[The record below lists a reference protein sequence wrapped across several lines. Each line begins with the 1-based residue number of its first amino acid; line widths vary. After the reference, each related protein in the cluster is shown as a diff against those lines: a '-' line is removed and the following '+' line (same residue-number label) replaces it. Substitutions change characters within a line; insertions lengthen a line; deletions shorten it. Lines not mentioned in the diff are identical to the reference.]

1 MVEYIGLDIG
11 GTNIKIG
18 AIDTNEN
25 LIFSY
30 KEPTFDNVS
39 IADDLY
45 KKIVN
50 LIKRVPD
57 YKKAKAIGIGLPGSI
72 DLNTNK
78 IITLRNV
85 SLLKDYPLMN
95 KLSLEFKMPIYFEN
109 DGRIA
114 ALAEAIKGRGKDKKI
129 VCYVTIS
136 TGLGGGIVIDKQIY
150 NGAYN
155 LGGYF
160 SRIILD
166 GENTSDYLISGTKL
180 CEQAKNK
187 MGKEIKNVFEIF
199 EMEKLGNEDAIEIIN
214 QFKKNLTVLLLNI
227 SSTFNPDIIIL
238 GGGVIN
244 AKERFIN
251 EVIEKFRLKAHPLA
265 KNTIIETKMFDEP
278 GIVGAGLFAKQNF
291 EKFNL

>member
-30 KEPTFDNVS
+30 KEQTFDNVS

-57 YKKAKAIGIGLPGSI
+57 YKKAKAMGIGLPGSI

-95 KLSLEFKMPIYFEN
+95 KLSSEFKMPIYFEN

-114 ALAEAIKGRGKDKKI
+114 ALAEALKGRGKDKK
-129 VCYVTIS
+129 
-136 TGLGGGIVIDKQIY
+136 
-150 NGAYN
+150 
-155 LGGYF
+155 
-160 SRIILD
+160 
-166 GENTSDYLISGTKL
+166 
-180 CEQAKNK
+180 
-187 MGKEIKNVFEIF
+187 
-199 EMEKLGNEDAIEIIN
+199 
-214 QFKKNLTVLLLNI
+214 TVLLLNI